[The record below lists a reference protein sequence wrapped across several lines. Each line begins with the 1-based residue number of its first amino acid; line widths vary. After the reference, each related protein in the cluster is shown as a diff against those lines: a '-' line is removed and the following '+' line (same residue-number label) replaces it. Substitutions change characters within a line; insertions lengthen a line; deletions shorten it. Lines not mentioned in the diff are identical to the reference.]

1 MNAWYFHW
9 GRCLRVF
16 SLGDL
21 EWWCAVSSSG
31 GRRNVGHTDTC
42 WWHFLQ
48 GKFQQRKIQ
57 NTKYKLQNTNTKY
70 KLEKTNWKNTNYKML
85 GMPTLAVG
93 ISCQRNRGPVPAKK
107 KYSNRVSPRKDN
119 FFFTFL
125 HGAGKPAWP
134 RTVGRIFETS
144 VQMVLGEIVAQCTCA
159 QTNNCRKDFQM
170 VLGEI
175 VAKTR
180 LYQIISIRVETA
192 HLQKPI

>member
-1 MNAWYFHW
+1 MHSSRIVHLWKILDE
-9 GRCLRVF
+9 CLVF
-16 SLGDL
+16 SL
-21 EWWCAVSSSG
+21 CPVSEGIFTGGILSG
-31 GRRNVGHTDTC
+31 GAL
-42 WWHFLQ
+42 FLH
-48 GKFQQRKIQ
+48 R
-57 NTKYKLQNTNTKY
+57 
-70 KLEKTNWKNTNYKML
+70 EAAEML

-159 QTNNCRKDFQM
+159 QTNNCRKEFQM

-180 LYQIISIRVETA
+180 LFQIIS
-192 HLQKPI
+192 KG